1 MAATASEDLAV
12 KRTAV
17 KLLSTA
23 CDGLLAE
30 DEPLPAALVAALRSP
45 NDPLFIYNYGVA
57 EAEFRRLPRETTDTL
72 MSRCQ
77 SRIAESQDDILA
89 EFRGLKK
96 AKARPKGVALKPA
109 APKPA
114 PKKAP
119 AQRKTTAVEWT

>member
-1 MAATASEDLAV
+1 MAETASEDLAV

-30 DEPLPAALVAALRSP
+30 DAPLAAALVAALRSP
-45 NDPLFIYNYGVA
+45 NDPLFIYNYRVA
-57 EAEFRRLPRETTDTL
+57 ESEFRRLPRETTDTL

-89 EFRGLKK
+89 EFRGLKE
-96 AKARPKGVALKPA
+96 AKVPAKPA

-114 PKKAP
+114 PRKAP
-119 AQRKTTAVEWT
+119 PQRKTAVEWT